1 MGSLEFSLVRA
12 LEHVTEMGRS
22 IRLDTSCDGTTGD
35 RFNGNREVRDG
46 DGCKANLIKYGLLF
60 FTGSPMLTV
69 ALNNAELDAGHG
81 MKDLTR
87 LEGGQCVINGDRIA
101 VIDSEDIYVS
111 PIIRR

>member
-12 LEHVTEMGRS
+12 IEHVTQMGRS
-22 IRLDTSCDGTTGD
+22 IRLDTSFDGTTGD

-46 DGCKANLIKYGLLF
+46 DWCKANLIKHGSLLF
-60 FTGSPMLTV
+60 EGSPMVTV
-69 ALNNAELDAGHG
+69 ALKNAELDAGHG

-101 VIDSEDIYVS
+101 FIDSEEIDVS